1 MPKCFHSF
9 MTWSVRPRK
18 SRMARVSSDDVVS
31 AIVWA
36 GSGRKCWRMPVVAA
50 AEVVVVEERL
60 GRWTLP
66 TGPMAETEADRT
78 ALCPRTKLMPAWMT
92 TPSSRADSGAGGGV
106 DRRFCCWWDEWDE
119 DRLAETDCE
128 RDSL

>member
-1 MPKCFHSF
+1 
-9 MTWSVRPRK
+9 
-18 SRMARVSSDDVVS
+18 MARVSSDDVVS

-36 GSGRKCWRMPVVAA
+36 GSGRKCCRMPVVAA
-50 AEVVVVEERL
+50 AEVAVVEERL
-60 GRWTLP
+60 GRWPPLA

-92 TPSSRADSGAGGGV
+92 TPSSRAESGAGGGV
-106 DRRFCCWWDEWDE
+106 ERRFCCWSEWDEWDE
-119 DRLAETDCE
+119 VRLAETDCE